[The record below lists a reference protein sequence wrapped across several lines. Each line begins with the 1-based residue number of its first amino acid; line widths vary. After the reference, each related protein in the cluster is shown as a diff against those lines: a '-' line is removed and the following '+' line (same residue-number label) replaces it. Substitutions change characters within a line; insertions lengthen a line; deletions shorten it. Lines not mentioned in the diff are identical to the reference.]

1 MRAEENKVTEEKTI
15 EERVIS
21 VNRVAK
27 VVKGGRRMRFVAV
40 VVIGDRNGNIG
51 FGTGKAGEVPEAI
64 KKSVED
70 AKKNMIH
77 VSTVNSTIPHAITGV
92 QGAASVFLK
101 PALPGTG
108 IIAGGPVR
116 AIVELCGITDIV
128 SKSLGSSTPI
138 NIVRSTF
145 RALKALRTPEQVASA
160 RGKQVTEILG

>member
-1 MRAEENKVTEEKTI
+1 MRAEENKVTEEKAF
-15 EERVIS
+15 EERVIA

-27 VVKGGRRMRFVAV
+27 VVKGGRRLRFVAV
-40 VVIGDRNGNIG
+40 VVIGDRNGNVG

-64 KKSVED
+64 KKAVED

-77 VSTVNSTIPHAITGV
+77 VSVVNSTIPHAITGV

-116 AIVELCGITDIV
+116 AIVELCGIADIV

-145 RALKALRTPEQVASA
+145 KALKALRTAEQVASA

>member
-1 MRAEENKVTEEKTI
+1 MRAEENKVTEEKTV

-145 RALKALRTPEQVASA
+145 NALKALRTPEQVASA